1 METCDHRAPRRAPR
15 PKPAR
20 LMSPLLWYRLHME
33 VLTTWWIR
41 QDKYL
46 RGWLLVSAALL
57 FVLSVLILAMPP
69 E

>member
-1 METCDHRAPRRAPR
+1 METADHRAGG

-20 LMSPLLWYRLHME
+20 IMSPLLWYRLHME
-33 VLTTWWIR
+33 MLTTWWLN
-41 QDKYL
+41 QDDRVRL
-46 RGWLLVSAALL
+46 WMLSSAALL

>member
-1 METCDHRAPRRAPR
+1 METADHRAGG

-20 LMSPLLWYRLHME
+20 IMSPLLWYRLHME

-57 FVLSVLILAMPP
+57 LVLSALILAMPP